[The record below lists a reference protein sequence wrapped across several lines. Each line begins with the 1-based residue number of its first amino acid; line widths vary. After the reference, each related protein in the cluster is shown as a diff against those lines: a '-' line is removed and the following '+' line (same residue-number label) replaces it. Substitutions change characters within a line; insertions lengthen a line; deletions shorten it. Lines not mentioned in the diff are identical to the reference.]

1 MFASSSTGRSAE
13 SLDKVNNYNLIF
25 ADKERIKLKNKKS
38 KMPDEMSSGILLFL
52 F

>member
-1 MFASSSTGRSAE
+1 LLHRQHGKAPNHP
-13 SLDKVNNYNLIF
+13 DKVNNYNLIF

-38 KMPDEMSSGILLFL
+38 KMPDEISSGILLFL